1 MNDAMIDNISRDL
14 EPILEYFSGKNTDN
28 ECRYR
33 SFDYCY
39 DWFQTHKNKV
49 ADTDKIDV
57 SCLHLMC
64 YLASWGMLRGS
75 SILLQKSIKF
85 YEPLV
90 RLIAGQKVSSIEG
103 INQKIWE
110 IDVND
115 YSQENIQIILETYN
129 QIKTLLYGETTTRHI
144 VSVTKIMLGVFGC
157 VPAFDRYFCE
167 TFKYFYPSKGFSS
180 DNLTCKQLECISEFY
195 VRFRSII
202 DNKKIVLVDGNKK
215 FYPNAKIIDMYGFSR
230 SFFYQDEIFKKYKS
244 NDTYQGIIDELK
256 KKGIKRTE
264 QEIKSLMNKEN
275 KQDKEPE
282 F

>member
-1 MNDAMIDNISRDL
+1 MNNEMIDNISRDL

-49 ADTDKIDV
+49 ADKDRINI

-75 SILLQKSIKF
+75 SILLQKSVKF
-85 YEPLV
+85 YEPLI
-90 RLIAGQKVSSIEG
+90 RLIAGQKVGLIEG
-103 INQKIWE
+103 INQKIWD
-110 IDVND
+110 IDVNE
-115 YSQENIQIILETYN
+115 YSQENKKIIVETYN

-167 TFKYFYPSKGFSS
+167 TFQYFYPGKGFSS
-180 DNLTCKQLECISEFY
+180 DNLTCKQLTCISMFY

-202 DNKKIVLVDGNKK
+202 DNKKIVLVDDNKK

-244 NDTYQGIIDELK
+244 NDTYQDIIDELK